1 MAVANRYRRILEVLI
16 LKALILNVL
25 LCHEFP
31 SARAVSY
38 TGACSSRASSLAGG
52 W

>member
-1 MAVANRYRRILEVLI
+1 LEVLI